1 MGPLQDMDALRASL
15 RRDARRLT
23 ADADEAEDLVQ
34 ECLLLAARYADTLRH
49 PDRLHAWCR
58 TVLRNL
64 FRQRLRRRW
73 YSEVAGAAGFPE
85 DALDPWRQVDTGLV
99 VDAALQELPPR
110 LRTAVRRFYFGGQS
124 IASIADGEGAA
135 EGTIKRRLH
144 EGREALRMSLAES
157 VSGAPLARI
166 YASNWLEDARRNVL
180 DAVQRAGFA
189 PTVCELAESHALPRD
204 AALIILGEQS
214 GCRTGLELL
223 LAIRGTKEIAETPVL
238 LFGPPRETAVLA
250 AWRAGAD
257 AYLTDPSSPDV
268 AAILG
273 KLREVA
279 RAAAD
284 AG

>member
-34 ECLLLAARYADTLRH
+34 ECLLLALRYGETLRH

-64 FRQRLRRRW
+64 LRQRLRRRW
-73 YSEVAGAAGFPE
+73 YREVAGAGGSWE
-85 DALDPWRQVDTGLV
+85 DASDPWRQVDTALV

-124 IASIADGEGAA
+124 IASIADGEGRA
-135 EGTIKRRLH
+135 EGTIKRWLH

-180 DAVQRAGFA
+180 DAVRRAGFA
-189 PTVCELAESHALPRD
+189 PALCELMETDALPRD
-204 AALIILGEQS
+204 AALIILGEQA

-268 AAILG
+268 AAILA
-273 KLREVA
+273 KLRQVPSPA
-279 RAAAD
+279 PDPR
-284 AG
+284 